1 LLQETEGLAMIE
13 EEMKEE
19 EMKEEEMRDAVLTEM
34 CI

>member
-1 LLQETEGLAMIE
+1 LLRETEGLAMIE